1 MTPED
6 LAFAGIAAQ
15 AELLRKREVS
25 SRELIDLYLDRID
38 TLDPTINAFREVFA
52 DQAREA
58 AEVADEQIAAGD
70 DLPLLGVPVA
80 FKDEVGIEGHV
91 AGHGTT
97 AFDTPAPSDDQ
108 HVTRLRAAGAIII
121 GVTNLPDLAICG
133 FTETDANGITRN
145 PWGPDH
151 TPGGSSGGSAAA
163 VAAGLIGAAS
173 GSDGAGSIRIPA
185 ANCGVFGLKPQRG
198 RISLAPEAEHWNGLS
213 AAGCLTRRVVDT
225 ALWLDVAHGNVAG
238 DSHTP
243 APPARSFMAAATTA
257 PGQLQF
263 AISTA
268 APRALAKPLHS
279 DEVEEAVRGLAPAL
293 RYLGHEV
300 HDRDPRYGTVGNSVI
315 PRYLGGIAEHAA
327 TVTHPDQLDRRTRGF
342 ARLGRMV
349 PARILRRAIDREA
362 TEAARLNEVFDHAD
376 VLITPVTA
384 VPAVK
389 VGRWEG
395 KGALRTL
402 LGMSRVYPYTV
413 TWNHTGQPAASVP
426 VGFSADGLPIGAM
439 LVVPTGREDLLLS
452 VCAQLEAALAW
463 PDRRPD
469 LV

>member
-6 LAFAGIAAQ
+6 LAFAGIHTQ
-15 AELLRKREVS
+15 AKLLRGREVS
-25 SRELIDLYLDRID
+25 SRELVDLYLDRISIH
-38 TLDPTINAFREVFA
+38 DPTINAFREVFA

-58 AEVADEQIAAGD
+58 AEAADERIAAGED
-70 DLPLLGVPVA
+70 PPLLGVPVA

-91 AGHGTT
+91 AGHGTN
-97 AFDTPAPSDDQ
+97 AFDVPATSDDQ
-108 HVTRLRAAGAIII
+108 HVTRLKAAGAIII

-133 FTETDANGITRN
+133 FTETEANGITRN
-145 PWGPDH
+145 PWGPGH

-185 ANCGVFGLKPQRG
+185 ANCGGFGLKPQRG
-198 RISLAPEAEHWNGLS
+198 RISLSPEPEHWNGLS

-238 DSHTP
+238 DAHAPTP
-243 APPARSFMAAATTA
+243 PTRSFVAAASTR
-257 PGQLQF
+257 PDRLRF

-268 APRALAKPLHS
+268 APRALAPPLHS
-279 DEVEEAVRGLAPAL
+279 DEVEEAVRGLGPVL
-293 RYLGHEV
+293 TDLGHEV
-300 HDRDPRYGTVGNSVI
+300 IDRDPRYGTVGNSVV
-315 PRYLGGIAEHAA
+315 PRYLAGIAEHAA
-327 TVTHPDQLDRRTRGF
+327 TVPHPDRLDRRTRGF

-349 PARILRRAIDREA
+349 PSRILRRALDQEA
-362 TEAARLNEVFDHAD
+362 KEAARLNEVFDHAD

-384 VPAVK
+384 VPPVE
-389 VGRWEG
+389 VGRWDG
-395 KGALRTL
+395 KGALRTV

-426 VGFSADGLPIGAM
+426 VGFSGDGLPIGAM
-439 LVVPTGREDLLLS
+439 LVAPPGREDLLLS
-452 VCAQLEAALAW
+452 VCAQLEAALGW

-469 LV
+469 LT